1 MTTPQEYRALAK
13 ECLRDAYA
21 AQTPQEAT
29 AFYEMART
37 WLNAAVQCEFQSQP
51 IAATEQHAA
60 TG

>member
-1 MTTPQEYRALAK
+1 MTSPQEYRALAK

-37 WLNAAVQCEFQSQP
+37 WLSAAAQGEIQSQP